1 MFGEADFNSPSDHQK
16 PESDYS
22 EGSVTSVKL
31 SMNGIPQESQRSE
44 HDSEFVDPTTA
55 YEIPNGDTVTTAQ
68 GLGIVGLGGDT
79 EYNQHWQPSAF
90 KFGNHDVASIYGEFG
105 NVPHFPDSR
114 MFKLVHFST
123 RNRRY

>member
-16 PESDYS
+16 PKSDYS

-68 GLGIVGLGGDT
+68 GL
-79 EYNQHWQPSAF
+79 E
-90 KFGNHDVASIYGEFG
+90 
-105 NVPHFPDSR
+105 
-114 MFKLVHFST
+114 
-123 RNRRY
+123 